1 MNTGL
6 IIFIILRSL
15 IIRHMIDSPDKFRIN
30 YKFWIETDSSLSIMG
45 EGKWILLKNI
55 KDTGSLKAAVEKMG
69 YTYRQTWEN
78 LKNIEEKIGFKLI
91 EKSRGGAK
99 GGQTVLTE
107 KGEEMVTFF
116 DEFYTK
122 VKPVIETKISEMQNE
137 LNSILR

>member
-1 MNTGL
+1 MAS
-6 IIFIILRSL
+6 IITLMS
-15 IIRHMIDSPDKFRIN
+15 DSPVKLKID
-30 YKFWIETDSSLSIMG
+30 YKFWIKSDSGESIMG

-99 GGQTVLTE
+99 GGQTVLTQ
-107 KGEEMVTFF
+107 KGEDIVAFF
-116 DEFYTK
+116 DKFYQNI
-122 VKPVIETKISEMQNE
+122 KPVIESEIAEMQNE
-137 LNSILR
+137 LDRILK